1 VNSPLTDDT
10 LDVACRMLA
19 RRDPALASIYRAHGA
34 PPLWRRRPGFR
45 TLVRIVLEQQVSLAS
60 GRATLRRIEAAHGRV
75 SAWSIADA
83 GEGGLRSV
91 GVTRQKARYCVLLAA
106 ASRSGDLDL
115 RQVSRSGDEEAMV
128 LLTAHTG
135 VGRWT
140 AEVYLLMALG
150 RPDVW
155 PAGDLA
161 LVKAVEAAKRSTADR
176 TRRPCAPSPNPGGPI
191 EPSPPGCCGRTTWR
205 GTGGYSLSR
214 RPRDPG
220 LGIRPGDKESP
231 GLTWPGGDQ
240 R

>member
-1 VNSPLTDDT
+1 MNSVNSPLTDDT

-75 SAWSIADA
+75 SARSIADA

-161 LVKAVEAAKRSTADR
+161 LVKAVEAAKALD
-176 TRRPCAPSPNPGGPI
+176 RRPDEATMRAIAES
-191 EPSPPGCCGRTTWR
+191 WR
-205 GTGGYSLSR
+205 PYRAVAARLLWQDYLARNR
-214 RPRDPG
+214 RV
-220 LGIRPGDKESP
+220 
-231 GLTWPGGDQ
+231 
-240 R
+240 